1 MFREDPAREIL
12 QTRYVHTLAVWLKVA
27 PPASSMILC
36 DPWKQVQP
44 ILRIVTEGRTWW
56 TLQAG
61 DTVALIKNDRRQEH
75 IVEAIELHR
84 VTPSRFTGYRVST
97 AMNWSCG
104 FEDGIPQPR

>member
-12 QTRYVHTLAVWLKVA
+12 QSRYVHEVAVWLKVPA
-27 PPASSMILC
+27 PGSSMILC

-61 DTVALIKNDRRQEH
+61 DIVALIKNDRRQEH
-75 IVEAIELHR
+75 RRLR
-84 VTPSRFTGYRVST
+84 VKLTTGFGLNSISIDSHNRDES
-97 AMNWSCG
+97 
-104 FEDGIPQPR
+104 D